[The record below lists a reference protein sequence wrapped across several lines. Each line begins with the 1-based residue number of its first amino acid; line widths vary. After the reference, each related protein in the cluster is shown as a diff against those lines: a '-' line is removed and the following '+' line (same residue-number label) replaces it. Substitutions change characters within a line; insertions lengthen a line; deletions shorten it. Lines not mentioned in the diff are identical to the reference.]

1 MSLFTLGARFAA
13 DARRLSTTIK
23 IPKDD
28 ALREIRRLA
37 AHALKLS
44 SAQLAIREREAPG
57 RFDLSPYGIVFDRRL
72 RGEPLTYIMGE
83 CGFREHVFRVTP
95 DVLIP
100 RSETEELV
108 DAALRIIDDGNV
120 KRILDLGTGSG
131 CVAISLGLE
140 RPFVA
145 VTASDVMDTALV
157 VARENAERLSATNV
171 TFLQSDWYAAIDQE
185 AFDMIVSNPPYI
197 RESDTHLEA
206 LRFEPPVALIGG
218 EDGLQAL
225 RTVISLAPRYLRPGG
240 ALLVE
245 HGFDQQEAVVTLFEA
260 AGFSMLHVLR
270 DLSGNPRMV
279 AGKMAEKATARPRK
293 RRAPANV

>member
-108 DAALRIIDDGNV
+108 DAALRIIDNENAT
-120 KRILDLGTGSG
+120 RILDLGTGSG
-131 CVAISLGLE
+131 CVAISLALE

-145 VTASDVMDTALV
+145 VTASEVLESALV
-157 VARENAERLSATNV
+157 VAKENAERLGATNV
-171 TFLQSDWYAAIDQE
+171 TFLLSDWYDSVDQD

-197 RESDTHLEA
+197 RESDTHLDA
-206 LRFEPPVALIGG
+206 LRYEPPVALIGG
-218 EDGLQAL
+218 EDGLDAL
-225 RTVISLAPRYLRPGG
+225 RTVVSLAPRHLRPGG

-245 HGFDQQEAVVTLFEA
+245 HGFDQQEAVVSLFEA

-279 AGKMAEKATARPRK
+279 AGKMGERAPVRPRK